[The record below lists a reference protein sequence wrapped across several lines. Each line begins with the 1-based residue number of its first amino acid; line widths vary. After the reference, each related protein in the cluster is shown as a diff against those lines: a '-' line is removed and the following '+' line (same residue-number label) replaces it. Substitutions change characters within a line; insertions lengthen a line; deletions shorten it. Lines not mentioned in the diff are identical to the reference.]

1 MTPDSQD
8 TLFCYNHPDRATM
21 LRCNRCERPI
31 CASCA
36 VKTPT
41 GYRCRECVRGQQ
53 KVFETAVWSDYL
65 IGIVLAGVLAA
76 VGSYIVTYI
85 GFFTLL
91 LAPAIGTL
99 IAEVVRRAIRRRR
112 SKQLFIWI
120 TIGAVLGSAPLLLI
134 MLLNLSLFSII
145 WQAAYTFLM
154 ASTLYYRLGGIQLR
168 R

>member
-1 MTPDSQD
+1 MTDQPD
-8 TLFCYNHPDRATM
+8 TLFCYNHPDRPTM

-76 VGSYIVTYI
+76 IGSYIVTFI

-99 IAEVVRRAIRRRR
+99 IAEVIRRATRRRR
-112 SKQLFIWI
+112 SKQLFTWI
-120 TIGAVLGSAPLLLI
+120 TVGAVAGSLPLLLM

-154 ASTLYYRLGGIQLR
+154 ASTLYYRLGGIQIR

>member
-53 KVFETAVWSDYL
+53 KVFETAVWSDYF
-65 IGIVLAGVLAA
+65 IGIVLAGVLAGI
-76 VGSYIVTYI
+76 GSYIVTFI

-99 IAEVVRRAIRRRR
+99 IAEVVRRAVRRRR
-112 SKQLFIWI
+112 SKQLFTWI
-120 TIGAVLGSAPLLLI
+120 TVGAVLGSAPLLLI

-145 WQAAYTFLM
+145 WQVAYTFLM